1 MNNAIYLVGGAAGG
15 MVLAYLFLNGGGGDG
30 GSMMA
35 GPAHPQQQRNVIVT
49 AAAAPTRPAPH
60 SEEEEEMP
68 PAAPKK
74 EAQSQ
79 DDQATTQPTTND
91 AEKKPI
97 AATAEPAEK
106 EEEHAPPRLVAF
118 DRYHGWSSYGPKT
131 EPYNVAAASTVDS
144 CEQICQ
150 SDDRCDATTFVGGR
164 CGLFELEESPKEHGL
179 SGEANLEAITSVKV
193 DAVAPSDDGGAV
205 AAQEEQKNGGKT
217 CFGPV
222 ITAEGQPNVRPASAP
237 CFASEQEAL
246 TTQLKNAEALSVFA
260 PMFNPAAIN
269 RF

>member
-15 MVLAYLFLNGGGGDG
+15 MVLAYLFMNGGGDG

-35 GPAHPQQQRNVIVT
+35 GPAHPQQRNIIMT
-49 AAAAPTRPAPH
+49 ATAAPTRPAPH

-79 DDQATTQPTTND
+79 DDQATTQPNDD

-97 AATAEPAEK
+97 AATAEPVEK

-131 EPYNVAAASTVDS
+131 EPYNVAAASTVES

-164 CGLFELEESPKEHGL
+164 CGLFELEKSPKEHGL

-193 DAVAPSDDGGAV
+193 DAVTPSDDDGAV
-205 AAQEEQKNGGKT
+205 AAQEQQKKGGKT